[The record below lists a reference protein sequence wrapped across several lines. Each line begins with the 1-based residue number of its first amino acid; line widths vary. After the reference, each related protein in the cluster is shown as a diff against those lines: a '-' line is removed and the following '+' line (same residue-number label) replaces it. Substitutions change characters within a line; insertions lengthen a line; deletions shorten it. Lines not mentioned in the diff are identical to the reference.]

1 MDRRRFVK
9 GSLLALGGAALPPQ
23 AIQHGIGIAA
33 PGAEQIQYA
42 RREIPPFGIPPYR
55 GQHYE
60 DTIPDTFDLAHRA
73 HLGVRVLTSIADP
86 NWDYQI
92 YWIAWWDRN
101 PAVLLHDYNDWVQS
115 VEGLMEV
122 LPLLRVITGSNL
134 RPQVDR
140 AWMQVALKSIG
151 ADGLTYVPLNG
162 LPWARLHVAFSEP
175 VWRPDGTSTNA
186 NNADVAQVTTPA
198 KCGRT
203 IGTMAVYY
211 LRDKNPV
218 WKAAA
223 EKMIQRLDALK
234 VDRGDYVYI
243 PRGGMEPNARFG
255 AEAVM
260 PTGYD
265 AIDYGNV
272 RMIQGLSQYYAATG
286 YEPAI
291 KFAQKL
297 TKFAIGPAQSFDS
310 EGRFL
315 FSETEK
321 NFIKDQYP
329 GIERGKF
336 GGHFHVHTIALA
348 SMLEY
353 GVVTKDPEALEFV
366 RKSYEWA
373 KTQGS
378 SLVGFF
384 PEMVLDGHYTG
395 AEGCEIGDMIGLAV
409 KMSKAGV
416 GDYWDDADRWLRN
429 QFAEQQVT
437 NGSWIPGVAAT
448 QKSKPVESNETD
460 KGVAESVVG
469 GFLGRA
475 MGNEAGFVMPHCCT
489 GNCLRAI
496 YYVWENMLE
505 REGDELRLHLLMN
518 RASEW
523 ADVYSYIPY
532 EGRVDLKIKMAT
544 SNIKLRAPQWISSGS
559 PEIKA
564 TVNGAARDSRWE
576 GRYVNLGPAQPG
588 QRVSVTFPIAERTV
602 HETIGAVP
610 YTLII
615 KGSTVVSI
623 DPPGKLGPFYLRAH
637 YRENTARWKTVK
649 RFVSEERIDW

>member
-1 MDRRRFVK
+1 MDRRKFVQ
-9 GSLLALGGAALPPQ
+9 GSLLALGGVALPPGA
-23 AIQHGIGIAA
+23 AIEAA
-33 PGAEQIQYA
+33 AKGETPPRIQYA
-42 RREIPPFGIPPYR
+42 RQEIPSFEIPAYHGTR
-55 GQHYE
+55 YG
-60 DTIPDTFDLAHRA
+60 DRVPDTLDLAHRA
-73 HLGVRVLTSIADP
+73 ELGVRVLTSIADP
-86 NWDYQI
+86 MCDHQV

-122 LPLLRVITGSNL
+122 LPLLRVVTGSNL
-134 RPQVDR
+134 RPEVDR
-140 AWMQVALKSIG
+140 SWMQVALKSIG

-162 LPWARLHVAFSEP
+162 LPWSRLHVAFSEP
-175 VWRPDGTSTNA
+175 VWRPDGTSTSA
-186 NNADVAQVTTPA
+186 NNADVAQLTTPA

-211 LRDKNPV
+211 LRDKNPI

-223 EKMIQRLDALK
+223 ERMIERLASLTVEKADFA
-234 VDRGDYVYI
+234 YI
-243 PRGGMEPNARFG
+243 PRGGLEPNARFG
-255 AEAVM
+255 PDAVM

-272 RMIQGLSQYYAATG
+272 RMIQGLSQYYAVTG
-286 YEPAI
+286 YEPAR
-291 KFAQKL
+291 KLAAKL
-297 TKFAIGPAQSFDS
+297 TRFALGPAESFDAQ
-310 EGRFL
+310 GRFL

-321 NFIKDQYP
+321 NFIKDLYP

-348 SMLEY
+348 SILEY
-353 GVVTKDPEALEFV
+353 GVATKDPQALEFV
-366 RKSYEWA
+366 RSSYEWA

-384 PEMVLDGHYTG
+384 PEMILDGHYQG

-409 KMSKAGV
+409 KMSNAGV

-437 NGSWIPGVAAT
+437 DGSWIPGVAAK
-448 QKSKPVESNETD
+448 QKAKPVESNETD
-460 KGVAESVVG
+460 KNVPESVVG

-475 MGNEAGFVMPHCCT
+475 TGNEAGYVMPHCCT

-505 REGDELRLHLLMN
+505 RRQDDLRVHLLLN

-523 ADVYSYIPY
+523 ADVHSHLPY
-532 EGRVDLKIKMAT
+532 EGRVDLNIKKAT
-544 SNIKLRAPQWISSGS
+544 SNLWLRAPEWIASGS
-559 PEIKA
+559 PEVQA
-564 TVNGAARDSRWE
+564 TGNGAARPVRWE
-576 GRYVNLGPAQPG
+576 GRYVNAGAVLPG

-602 HETIGAVP
+602 RETIGAVP
-610 YTLII
+610 YTLTI
-615 KGSTVVSI
+615 KGNTVVAI
-623 DPPGKLGPFYLRAH
+623 DPAGKDGPFYLRAH
-637 YRENTARWKTVK
+637 YRESKTRWRTVQ
-649 RFVSEERIDW
+649 RFVSDEKILW